1 LFEEHENVMSA
12 PTSNHPIGK
21 SAPRKEG
28 RRKVTGQALYVD
40 DISFPEMLYGTT
52 VRSQAARG
60 RIKSISF
67 EGDIPW
73 NEFTIV
79 TAKDIRDYGGENY
92 VALIL
97 NDQPY
102 LTDEVVNHPEEPILL
117 LAHADKY
124 LLEEARRNVR
134 VEIEALPPIFTLED
148 SVNKKEIVWG
158 DDNVFKSFLVDKGN
172 VDEVWS
178 EADFI
183 VEGEYFTGAQEQLY
197 IENNGAIAI
206 ANEADGVTVWG
217 SMQCPYYVHKALMKL
232 FNLPEGK
239 IRVIQTE
246 TGGGFGGKE
255 EYPSLVAGHAALL
268 SLKSGKPVKMVY
280 DRAEDMVATTKRH
293 PSRTRHKTAV
303 SKDGKLLAMDIEFIV
318 DGGAYCTLSPVVL
331 SRGTIH
337 AAGPYYCPHVR
348 IRSSAVA
355 TNVPP
360 HGAFRGFGAPQSIFA
375 LERQLDKV
383 AKTVGLTPDEFRRR
397 NFVHEGETT
406 ATNQVIRE
414 KVDMDHLLD
423 RAFELTGYHEKRER
437 FAREN
442 NEYGLEAGAEGRS
455 TFDRGSSPTVRAGVD
470 PSPRIKKGIGFA
482 SFMHGAGFTG
492 SGEVYLASVVGAEA
506 TTQGRV
512 RILAASTE
520 IGQGTNTIFSQIAAE
535 ALGVDESLIEVAQ
548 PDTKDVPNSGPTV
561 ASRTC
566 MVVGKLVESAVL
578 GLKQTLVG
586 SGLLQESYRDPEFQK
601 ACQKYV
607 ESFGPLK
614 TFSKYQPPPNVYWD
628 DEKYQGDAYGTYA
641 WAVYL
646 AQVSVDTLTYEA
658 RVDDFVAV
666 QEVGR
671 VINPILAAGQIEGGV
686 AQAIGF
692 TLFENVVWQN
702 GRMANGQ
709 MTNYIIPTAADIP
722 PIRVYFEENPYAYGP
737 GGAKG
742 IGELPMDGAAPAIL
756 SAIENATGVSFNHV
770 PLMPEAIMNELAI
783 LEQTTT
789 D

>member
-1 LFEEHENVMSA
+1 MTAQTN
-12 PTSNHPIGK
+12 NHPIGK
-21 SAPRKEG
+21 SVPRKEG
-28 RRKVTGQALYVD
+28 RKKVTGAALYVD
-40 DISFPEMLYGTT
+40 DISFPEMLHGTT
-52 VRSQAARG
+52 VRSPIARG
-60 RIKSISF
+60 RIKNISF
-67 EGDIPW
+67 TGDLDW
-73 NEFTIV
+73 SEFTIV
-79 TAKDIRDYGGENY
+79 TPEDIPGENY

-102 LTDEVVNHPEEPILL
+102 LANQVVNHAEEPILL
-117 LAHADKY
+117 IAHPDKY

-134 VEIEALPPIFTLED
+134 IETEEMPPVFTLAE
-148 SVNKKEIVWG
+148 SVDKKQIIWG

-172 VDEVWS
+172 VDEAWAK
-178 EADFI
+178 ADFV

-197 IENNGAIAI
+197 IENNGVIAI
-206 ANEADGVTVWG
+206 ANERDGVTVWG
-217 SMQCPYYVHKALMKL
+217 SMQCPYYVHKALVKL
-232 FNLPEGK
+232 FELPEEK
-239 IRVIQTE
+239 VRVVQTE

-255 EYPSLVAGHAALL
+255 EYPSMLAGHAALL
-268 SLKSGKPVKMVY
+268 SLKSGKPVKMIY

-303 SKDGKLLAMDIEFIV
+303 TKDGKLLAMEIEFIV

-337 AAGPYYCPHVR
+337 AAGPYSCPNVR

-375 LERQLDKV
+375 LERQMDRV
-383 AKTVGLTPDEFRRR
+383 AGAVGLTPDEFRRR
-397 NFVHEGETT
+397 NFIKEGETT
-406 ATNQVIRE
+406 ATSQVIKE
-414 KVDMDHLLD
+414 KVDMDQLLN

-442 NEYGLEAGAEGRS
+442 VDDDSDL
-455 TFDRGSSPTVRAGVD
+455 GSSPTVKKGVGSQEQSAGAVGRTN
-470 PSPRIKKGIGFA
+470 SRIKKGIGFA

-506 TTQGRV
+506 TPDGRV

-520 IGQGTNTIFSQIAAE
+520 IGQGTNTVFAQIAAE
-535 ALGVDESLIEVAQ
+535 ALHIDDSLIEVAQ
-548 PDTKDVPNSGPTV
+548 PDTANVPNSGPTV
-561 ASRTC
+561 ASRTS

-578 GLKQTLVG
+578 ALKQTLIG
-586 SGLLQESYRDPEFQK
+586 SGLLNESYTQEQFQK
-601 ACQKYV
+601 ACREHIKK
-607 ESFGPLK
+607 FGPLK

-641 WAVYL
+641 WAVYV
-646 AQVSVDTLTYEA
+646 AEVSVDTLTYEA
-658 RVDDFVAV
+658 HVDDFVAV

-671 VINPILAAGQIEGGV
+671 VINPVLAAGQIEGGV

-702 GRMANGQ
+702 GRMANNQ
-709 MTNYIIPTAADIP
+709 MTNYIIPTPADIP

-756 SAIENATGVSFNHV
+756 NAIENATGVSFNHV
-770 PLMPEAIMNELAI
+770 PLMPEALIERLG
-783 LEQTTT
+783 
-789 D
+789 

>member
-1 LFEEHENVMSA
+1 MNEN
-12 PTSNHPIGK
+12 NHPIGK

-40 DISFPEMLYGTT
+40 DISFPGMLHGTT
-52 VRSQAARG
+52 VRSQVPRG
-60 RIKSISF
+60 RITRILF
-67 EGDIPW
+67 TGDIPW
-73 NEFTIV
+73 DEFTIV
-79 TAKDIRDYGGENY
+79 TARDIPGENY

-102 LTDEVVNHPEEPILL
+102 LADEAVNHREEPIVL
-117 LAHADKY
+117 LAHPDKY
-124 LLEEARRNVR
+124 LLEEARRNVQI
-134 VEIEALPPIFTLED
+134 EIEEQPAILSLED
-148 SVNKKEIVWG
+148 SVAKREIVWG
-158 DDNVFKSFLVDKGN
+158 ENNVFKSFLVDKGN
-172 VDEVWS
+172 VDDVWA
-178 EADFI
+178 EADFV
-183 VEGEYFTGAQEQLY
+183 VEGEYHTGAQEQLY
-197 IENNGAIAI
+197 IESNGAIAI
-206 ANEADGVTVWG
+206 ANQHDGVTVWG
-217 SMQCPYYVHKALMKL
+217 SMQCPYYVHKALVKL
-232 FNLPEGK
+232 FGLPQEK

-255 EYPSLVAGHAALL
+255 EYPSMIAGHAALL
-268 SLKSGKPVKMVY
+268 SWKSGKPVKMIY

-303 SKDGKLLAMDIEFIV
+303 SKEGKLLAIDIEFII

-337 AAGPYYCPHVR
+337 AAGPYYCPNVR
-348 IRSSAVA
+348 ISSTAVA

-375 LERQLDKV
+375 LERQMDKV
-383 AKTVGLTPDEFRRR
+383 AKTIGLTAEEFRRR
-397 NFVHEGETT
+397 NFLHEGETT
-406 ATNQVIRE
+406 ATSQVIRE
-414 KVDMDHLLD
+414 QVDLSHLLD
-423 RAFELTGYHEKRER
+423 RAFELTNYHEKIQR

-442 NEYGLEAGAEGRS
+442 QNQVAEAGGRS
-455 TFDRGSSPTVRAGVD
+455 RS
-470 PSPRIKKGIGFA
+470 RIKKGIGFA

-492 SGEVYLASVVGAEA
+492 SGEVYLESVVGAEA
-506 TTQGRV
+506 TAEGRV

-535 ALGVDESLIEVAQ
+535 ALGVDSDLIEVSQ
-548 PDTKDVPNSGPTV
+548 PDTANVPNSGPTV

-578 GLKQTLVG
+578 GLKQTLRG
-586 SGLLQESYRDPEFQK
+586 SGLLQENYGSSEF
-601 ACQKYV
+601 AEVCRNYV
-607 ESFGPLK
+607 QSFGPLK
-614 TFSKYQPPPNVYWD
+614 AFSKYQPPLNVHWD
-628 DEKYQGDAYGTYA
+628 DEKYQGDAYGAYA
-641 WAVYL
+641 WAVYV
-646 AQVSVDTLTYEA
+646 AEVSVDTLTYEA
-658 RVDDFVAV
+658 QVDDFVAV

-671 VINPILAAGQIEGGV
+671 VINPVLAAGQIEGGV

-692 TLFENVVWQN
+692 TLFENVVWQD

-709 MTNYIIPTAADIP
+709 MTNYIMPTAADIP

-756 SAIENATGVSFNHV
+756 NAIENATGVSFNHV
-770 PLMPEAIMNELAI
+770 PLMPEAMLEELSVR
-783 LEQTTT
+783 LG
-789 D
+789 

>member
-1 LFEEHENVMSA
+1 MNSK
-12 PTSNHPIGK
+12 TNNHPIGK

-28 RRKVTGQALYVD
+28 RKKVTGAALYVD
-40 DISFPEMLYGTT
+40 DLSFPEMLHGTT
-52 VRSQAARG
+52 VRSQVPRG
-60 RIKSISF
+60 RIKNITF
-67 EGDIPW
+67 AGEIPW
-73 NEFTIV
+73 DEFTIV
-79 TAKDIRDYGGENY
+79 TAKDIKESPGENY

-102 LTDEVVNHPEEPILL
+102 LADEVVNHSEEPILL
-117 LAHADKY
+117 LAHPDKY

-134 VEIEALPPIFTLED
+134 IEFEELPPVFTLED
-148 SVNKKEIVWG
+148 SVAKKEIIWG
-158 DDNVFKSFLVDKGN
+158 DNNVFKSFLVDKGN
-172 VDEVWS
+172 VDDVWS
-178 EADFI
+178 TAEFV
-183 VEGEYFTGAQEQLY
+183 VEGEYHTGAQEQLY

-206 ANEADGVTVWG
+206 ANPADGVTVWG
-217 SMQCPYYVHKALMKL
+217 SMQCPYYVHKALVKL
-232 FNLPEGK
+232 FGLPEEK

-255 EYPSLVAGHAALL
+255 EYPSLLAGHAALL
-268 SLKSGKPVKMVY
+268 AMKSGKPVKMIY

-337 AAGPYYCPHVR
+337 AAGPYYCLNVR
-348 IRSSAVA
+348 IHSSAVA

-383 AKTVGLTPDEFRRR
+383 AATLGLTPDEFRRR
-397 NFVHEGETT
+397 NFIKEGETT
-406 ATNQVIRE
+406 ATSQVIRE
-414 KVDMDHLLD
+414 KVDMDQLLD

-442 NEYGLEAGAEGRS
+442 APRDDS
-455 TFDRGSSPTVRAGVD
+455 DRGSSPTVMEGSIPAK
-470 PSPRIKKGIGFA
+470 SRIKKGIGFA

-506 TTQGRV
+506 TAEGRV

-520 IGQGTNTIFSQIAAE
+520 IGQGTNTVFSQIAAE
-535 ALGVDESLIEVAQ
+535 ALGIDESLIEVAQ

-561 ASRTC
+561 ASRTS

-578 GLKQTLVG
+578 GLKQTLIG
-586 SGLLQESYRDPEFQK
+586 SGLLLEAYGSAEFQA
-601 ACQKYV
+601 ACRRYV
-607 ESFGPLK
+607 ETVGPLK
-614 TFSKYQPPPNVYWD
+614 FFSKYQPPPNVVWD

-641 WAVYL
+641 WAVYV
-646 AQVSVDTLTYEA
+646 AEVSVDTLTYEA
-658 RVDDFVAV
+658 QVDDFVAL

-671 VINPILAAGQIEGGV
+671 VINPVLAAGQIEGGV

-692 TLFENVVWQN
+692 TLFENIVWKD

-709 MTNYIIPTAADIP
+709 MTNYIMPTAADIP

-770 PLMPEAIMNELAI
+770 PLMPEAMMERLIKAE
-783 LEQTTT
+783 
-789 D
+789 